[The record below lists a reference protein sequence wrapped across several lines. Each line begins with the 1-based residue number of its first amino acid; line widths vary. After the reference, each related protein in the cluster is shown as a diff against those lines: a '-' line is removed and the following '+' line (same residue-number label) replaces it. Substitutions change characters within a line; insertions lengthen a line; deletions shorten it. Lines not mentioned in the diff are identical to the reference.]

1 MAEDRTS
8 EPQSFRNQKTEG
20 SRLRQDATVSQ
31 GGRSAGLMALFL
43 VVLALFYLKVAFNGM
58 APQEGSCIDE
68 IYVQVEGDVR
78 YPGVYPFCQKG
89 DLAGLIEK
97 AGGLEPPDY
106 APPAFDNIPLETG
119 VRVTLKRNDG
129 RWGISR
135 DGIMAFYRITL
146 GIPISINSESEEG
159 LTALPGI
166 GPKLAGAIVMERGKR
181 GGFKALNEITDVHG
195 IGDKVYQKIIPY
207 IRLQD

>member
-1 MAEDRTS
+1 M
-8 EPQSFRNQKTEG
+8 QKRADSGT
-20 SRLRQDATVSQ
+20 
-31 GGRSAGLMALFL
+31 AGLMALFL

-58 APQEGSCIDE
+58 APQEGSCVDE
-68 IYVQVEGDVR
+68 IYVQVEGDIR
-78 YPGVYPFCQKG
+78 YPGVYPFCQKVN
-89 DLAGLIEK
+89 LAGLIEK
-97 AGGLEPPDY
+97 AGGLEPPYY
-106 APPAFDNIPLETG
+106 ASPAFDNIPLETG

-135 DGIMAFYRITL
+135 DGITAFYRITL

-181 GGFKALNEITDVHG
+181 GGFKDLKEITDVNG